1 MFYVLNLCH
10 VPLPPCLSGEFGFL
24 QVVKEVLLWTA
35 SVPHVTRCLELHDD
49 PVLRV
54 CAISLKVRYL
64 GLSDCRAHVLTLP
77 SLPAFSVLHGRT
89 IGKLFRPSPA
99 GDAASPAHRPR
110 SALLTY
116 FEFSRFW
123 ASFLLMSLPNSWNLP
138 VTFSFMRS
146 CQNFQATLFKSG
158 LCWNHLGHLTLRDDG
173 PVGLRA

>member
-1 MFYVLNLCH
+1 MFLYLLVCLVNLGSSRSYRRFSSEQPLCH
-10 VPLPPCLSGEFGFL
+10 TWTVVLSCMTILFFVSAPFLSKFGTW
-24 QVVKEVLLWTA
+24 VWATVEPT
-35 SVPHVTRCLELHDD
+35 
-49 PVLRV
+49 
-54 CAISLKVRYL
+54 
-64 GLSDCRAHVLTLP
+64 VLTLP

-99 GDAASPAHRPR
+99 GDAASPAHRSR
-110 SALLTY
+110 SALLMY

-123 ASFLLMSLPNSWNLP
+123 AFFLLMSFPNSWNLP